1 MGAEES
7 AGPNESRKF
16 TDKIMTRARR
26 LASQVSLNNNET
38 ESLAYK
44 DLRQKLVNQAAM
56 TEEERKVG
64 KN

>member
-1 MGAEES
+1 
-7 AGPNESRKF
+7 
-16 TDKIMTRARR
+16 MTRARR